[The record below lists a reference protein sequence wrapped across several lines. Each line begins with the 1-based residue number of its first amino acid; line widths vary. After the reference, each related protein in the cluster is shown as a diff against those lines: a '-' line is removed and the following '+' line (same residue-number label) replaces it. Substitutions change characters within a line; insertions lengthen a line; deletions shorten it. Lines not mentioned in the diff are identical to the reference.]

1 MITHAEYHA
10 ANPLPDHSVPTLR
23 RVRMYR
29 KSVSPLG
36 TYVEPSRPYRK
47 RTTKQE
53 AYVNRREQDRDV
65 QRAAIRQ
72 ALNSPD
78 QAWTAVGVL
87 STMVHKHRCRILK
100 HLYAMEKAGVVER
113 IGQSSKTRWRLT
125 REPA

>member
-10 ANPLPDHSVPTLR
+10 TNPLPDHSVPTLR

-36 TYVEPSRPYRK
+36 MYVEPSRPYRK
-47 RTTKQE
+47 RTIKQE
-53 AYVNRREQDRDV
+53 AYVSRRKQDRDE

-78 QAWTAVGVL
+78 QGWMAVGVI

-113 IGQSSKTRWRLT
+113 TGQSAKTRWRLAG
-125 REPA
+125 EAA